1 MDQPNRDDD
10 LEEADCGSTSWR
22 IMTGRAKKG
31 HLSKP
36 TPPPAP
42 SNILTPHVQS
52 GPIETPTVPRPMKG
66 RVTRSAGG
74 TTTVSGVY
82 SQSPATAGKMKKMVP
97 APPFGLHAA
106 DADTSTRSGNSD
118 GTSQG
123 SSTSKLRLQGKGSRS
138 STMVKGGVVRAVES
152 ASAIARDSNSTRSTL
167 DEGDT
172 ESAHIKEEIQMPNL
186 VPSSSSA
193 AITTDTKSTLLKRSA
208 VVGPDR
214 SDSLEDELLEQEAA
228 ANIADLCCDE
238 KDHAATTSFASAQSA
253 NSDPLGGHD
262 SLEVL
267 MEKGMELLA
276 NGAEKSNANSDR
288 GTSR

>member
-1 MDQPNRDDD
+1 M
-10 LEEADCGSTSWR
+10 
-22 IMTGRAKKG
+22 
-31 HLSKP
+31 
-36 TPPPAP
+36 
-42 SNILTPHVQS
+42 
-52 GPIETPTVPRPMKG
+52 
-66 RVTRSAGG
+66 
-74 TTTVSGVY
+74 SGVY

-97 APPFGLHAA
+97 APPFGMYCA
-106 DADTSTRSGNSD
+106 DADTSTRRSGNSD

-123 SSTSKLRLQGKGSRS
+123 SSTSKPRWQGKGSRS

-152 ASAIARDSNSTRSTL
+152 ASAIATCRDSNSTRSTL

-193 AITTDTKSTLLKRSA
+193 VITTDTKSTLLKSSA

-253 NSDPLGGHD
+253 NTSSDPLGGHD

-276 NGAEKSNANSDR
+276 NGAEKSNANSNR

>member
-1 MDQPNRDDD
+1 M
-10 LEEADCGSTSWR
+10 
-22 IMTGRAKKG
+22 
-31 HLSKP
+31 
-36 TPPPAP
+36 
-42 SNILTPHVQS
+42 
-52 GPIETPTVPRPMKG
+52 
-66 RVTRSAGG
+66 
-74 TTTVSGVY
+74 SGVY

-97 APPFGLHAA
+97 APPFG
-106 DADTSTRSGNSD
+106 RSGNSD

-123 SSTSKLRLQGKGSRS
+123 SSTSKPRWQGKGSCS

-152 ASAIARDSNSTRSTL
+152 ASAIARDSNCTRSTL

-172 ESAHIKEEIQMPNL
+172 GSAHIKEETQMPNL

-193 AITTDTKSTLLKRSA
+193 AITTYTKSTLLERSA

>member
-1 MDQPNRDDD
+1 M
-10 LEEADCGSTSWR
+10 
-22 IMTGRAKKG
+22 
-31 HLSKP
+31 
-36 TPPPAP
+36 
-42 SNILTPHVQS
+42 
-52 GPIETPTVPRPMKG
+52 
-66 RVTRSAGG
+66 
-74 TTTVSGVY
+74 SGVY
-82 SQSPATAGKMKKMVP
+82 SQSPATAGKMKKIVP
-97 APPFGLHAA
+97 APPFLHSA
-106 DADTSTRSGNSD
+106 DADTSTRRSGNSD

-123 SSTSKLRLQGKGSRS
+123 SSTSKLRWQGKGSRS

-152 ASAIARDSNSTRSTL
+152 ASAIHVATCRDRNSTRSTL

-193 AITTDTKSTLLKRSA
+193 VITTDTKSTLLKRSA

-253 NSDPLGGHD
+253 NTSSDPLGGHD

-267 MEKGMELLA
+267 MEKGMELLP
-276 NGAEKSNANSDR
+276 NGAEKSNANSNR
-288 GTSR
+288 

>member
-1 MDQPNRDDD
+1 M
-10 LEEADCGSTSWR
+10 
-22 IMTGRAKKG
+22 
-31 HLSKP
+31 
-36 TPPPAP
+36 
-42 SNILTPHVQS
+42 
-52 GPIETPTVPRPMKG
+52 
-66 RVTRSAGG
+66 
-74 TTTVSGVY
+74 SGVY
-82 SQSPATAGKMKKMVP
+82 SQSPATAGKMKKIVP
-97 APPFGLHAA
+97 APPFLHSA
-106 DADTSTRSGNSD
+106 DADISTRRSGNSD

-123 SSTSKLRLQGKGSRS
+123 SSTSKLRWQGKGSRS

-152 ASAIARDSNSTRSTL
+152 ASATARDCKSTRSTL

-172 ESAHIKEEIQMPNL
+172 GSAHIKEEIQMPNL

-238 KDHAATTSFASAQSA
+238 KDHAATTSFTSAQSA
-253 NSDPLGGHD
+253 NTSSDPLGGHD